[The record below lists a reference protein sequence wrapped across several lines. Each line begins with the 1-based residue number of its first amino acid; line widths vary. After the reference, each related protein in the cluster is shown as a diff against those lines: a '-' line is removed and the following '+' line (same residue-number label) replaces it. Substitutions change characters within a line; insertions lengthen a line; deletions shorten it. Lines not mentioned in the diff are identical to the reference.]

1 MWRQTRRGRG
11 QFHPCDPQGWPGQ
24 EAATAYAEKPL
35 ACFRSTPNHGL
46 RRAPAVGPTSSGPS
60 PIDVPARAFLGTVCS
75 CVRLEATI
83 RRPAPQELSGA
94 VQQRRAYGTRVHGPG
109 AAWRW
114 WTLHGDRDL
123 QTEEINKN
131 DVSRSLPLALPPPD
145 IVEAILD
152 DRILMLE
159 RPLLTTGEAVPG
171 SIPASLPSILILRSG
186 ETPELIRRAQAF
198 AR

>member
-1 MWRQTRRGRG
+1 MWR
-11 QFHPCDPQGWPGQ
+11 C
-24 EAATAYAEKPL
+24 
-35 ACFRSTPNHGL
+35 
-46 RRAPAVGPTSSGPS
+46 
-60 PIDVPARAFLGTVCS
+60 
-75 CVRLEATI
+75 
-83 RRPAPQELSGA
+83 
-94 VQQRRAYGTRVHGPG
+94 
-109 AAWRW
+109 

-123 QTEEINKN
+123 RTEDINKS

-152 DRILMLE
+152 ARADQILMLE

-186 ETPELIRRAQAF
+186 ETPELVRRAQAF

>member
-1 MWRQTRRGRG
+1 
-11 QFHPCDPQGWPGQ
+11 
-24 EAATAYAEKPL
+24 
-35 ACFRSTPNHGL
+35 
-46 RRAPAVGPTSSGPS
+46 
-60 PIDVPARAFLGTVCS
+60 
-75 CVRLEATI
+75 
-83 RRPAPQELSGA
+83 
-94 VQQRRAYGTRVHGPG
+94 
-109 AAWRW
+109 
-114 WTLHGDRDL
+114 
-123 QTEEINKN
+123 
-131 DVSRSLPLALPPPD
+131 VSRSLPLALPPPD